1 MSKSD
6 LTSKIYD
13 ETKEDLGKPLS
24 EKELSSL
31 IRASKTSIFKAKEI
45 KKEMN
50 NNFKKVSLHEI
61 AKQAQIEKSKTNNEE
76 KDINS
81 EENPIVDEENKDK
94 KEKEIIEEN
103 FKNKEKEALSDEN
116 LVENSKETNLEEKID
131 KSDIS
136 KEKNKTISNEDYQIA
151 LENARKEGR
160 EEGKKKAFAEIKDG
174 ADAAIA
180 NLRSITQEISK
191 IENMD
196 LSELESIISNKILE
210 LSSELSG
217 KIIKA
222 LPADFIKK
230 IKKFVASLENIDG
243 KIEIFIS
250 EEDYKVLEKNKDV
263 KKEIL
268 NLNISSLSKLG
279 VGELELSVNGI
290 KILNKVKKV
299 N

>member
-1 MSKSD
+1 MSNSD

-13 ETKEDLGKPLS
+13 ETKEDLGKPLT
-24 EKELSSL
+24 EKELSRL

-61 AKQAQIEKSKTNNEE
+61 AKQAQIEKSKTNIEE
-76 KDINS
+76 KNINND
-81 EENPIVDEENKDK
+81 ENPKVEEDDDDK
-94 KEKEIIEEN
+94 KKKEIIEEK
-103 FKNKEKEALSDEN
+103 FENKEREDLGDKN
-116 LVENSKETNLEEKID
+116 LLETGKETNLEEKID

-136 KEKNKTISNEDYQIA
+136 KEENKTISNEDYEIA
-151 LENARKEGR
+151 LESARKEGY
-160 EEGKKKAFAEIKDG
+160 EEGKQKAFAEIKDG

-196 LSELESIISNKILE
+196 LSEIESIISNKILE

-268 NLNISSLSKLG
+268 NLNISSSSKLG
-279 VGELELSVNGI
+279 VGELELSINGV
-290 KILNKVKKV
+290 KILNKIKKV